1 MTNRQPDRFLSL
13 SPCRKAARKF
23 LLCGEISLLL
33 ILTTASLALAQAGP
47 TLQSATFFGG
57 AGDQRGTGITIGGGA
72 VYVSGNVQT
81 ESQSASDS
89 ASALGLEYAIPPRP
103 YPAQAPAF
111 VPC

>member
-57 AGDQRGTGITIGGGA
+57 AGDQRGTGITIGGG
-72 VYVSGNVQT
+72 GNSWLGNCQT
-81 ESQSASDS
+81 ESEGGRTLASRFVLN
-89 ASALGLEYAIPPRP
+89 AAIRP
-103 YPAQAPAF
+103 
-111 VPC
+111 